1 MYIYKKFT
9 KYIREVKNLENQVS
23 RRGKIRVRLYTS
35 VLILVLFSAFVINAQ
50 KASELSRQLNA
61 DAERSLSTLEA
72 CMSSINTNLTKGL
85 YANTTPMLSSM
96 AISLTRDAASAKNSL
111 SALPLSDTQLDNIL
125 KFLSQVGAFVSTLDR
140 KLSLGEPITSEERN
154 QLKQLI
160 DISQKLLSELDT
172 ITQGVEDG
180 SVSFKQAG
188 STLQKSAD
196 QSVQIDS
203 AFGDA
208 EQTITDYPTLI
219 YDGPFS
225 DHILNQSP
233 KTLEGKSDI
242 SKEKALE
249 IASDFIGIDKSTLH
263 FDSET
268 NGVIETY
275 NFFVDS
281 INISVCKKG
290 GAVLYLLG
298 SSSAGESVIS
308 PEQAVENAKNFLSTK
323 GYENMKESYYSTQD
337 GICTVNFA
345 YENEGVICYPD
356 LIKLSV
362 SLETGNIISFDA
374 RGYIMNHTDRPPVQ
388 SKISADEAKMS
399 VSDYLTVMSSRLAV
413 IPTDYKTEKTAYEFH
428 CKTPDEQEVLVYIDV
443 LTAKEDDILLLLY
456 SDGGILTK

>member
-23 RRGKIRVRLYTS
+23 RRGKIRVRLYAS

-111 SALPLSDTQLDNIL
+111 SALPLSDTQLDNML

-249 IASDFIGIDKSTLH
+249 IASDFIGIDKSTLR

-308 PEQAVENAKNFLSTK
+308 PEQAVENAKNFLSAK

-345 YENEGVICYPD
+345 YENDGVICYPD

-388 SKISADEAKMS
+388 SKISTDEAKMS

>member
-23 RRGKIRVRLYTS
+23 RRGKIRVRLYAS

-111 SALPLSDTQLDNIL
+111 SALPLSDTQLDNML

-160 DISQKLLSELDT
+160 DVSQKLLSELDT

-188 STLQKSAD
+188 STLQKSTD

-208 EQTITDYPTLI
+208 EQTLTDYPTLI

-233 KTLEGKSDI
+233 KALEGKSDI

-249 IASDFIGIDKSTLH
+249 IASDFIGADKSTLR

-298 SSSAGESVIS
+298 SSNAGESVIT
-308 PEQAVENAKNFLSTK
+308 PEQAVENAKNFLSAK
-323 GYENMKESYYSTQD
+323 GYKNMKESYYSTQD

-428 CKTPDEQEVLVYIDV
+428 CKTPDEQEMLVYIDV

>member
-23 RRGKIRVRLYTS
+23 RRGKIRVRLYAS

-96 AISLTRDAASAKNSL
+96 AISLTRDAASAKSSL
-111 SALPLSDTQLDNIL
+111 SALPLSDTQLDNML

-160 DISQKLLSELDT
+160 DVSQKLLSELDT

-208 EQTITDYPTLI
+208 EQTLTDYPTLI

-225 DHILNQSP
+225 DHILNQTP
-233 KTLEGKSDI
+233 KTLEGKSDV

-249 IASDFIGIDKSTLH
+249 IASDFIGIDKSTLR

-298 SSSAGESVIS
+298 SSNAGESVIS
-308 PEQAVENAKNFLSTK
+308 PEQAVENAKNFLSAK
-323 GYENMKESYYSTQD
+323 GYKNMKESYYSTQD

>member
-1 MYIYKKFT
+1 M
-9 KYIREVKNLENQVS
+9 ENQVS
-23 RRGKIRVRLYTS
+23 RRGKIRVRLYAS

-111 SALPLSDTQLDNIL
+111 SALPLSDTQLDNML

-140 KLSLGEPITSEERN
+140 KLSLGESITSEERN

-160 DISQKLLSELDT
+160 DVSQKLLSELDA

-196 QSVQIDS
+196 QSMQIDS

-208 EQTITDYPTLI
+208 EQTLTDYPTLI

-249 IASDFIGIDKSTLH
+249 IASDFIGVDKSTLR

-298 SSSAGESVIS
+298 SSNAGESVIT
-308 PEQAVENAKNFLSTK
+308 PEQAVENAKNFLSAK

-399 VSDYLTVMSSRLAV
+399 VSDYLTVMSSRLAI

>member
-23 RRGKIRVRLYTS
+23 RRGKIRVRLYAS

-111 SALPLSDTQLDNIL
+111 SALPLSDTQLDNML

-160 DISQKLLSELDT
+160 DVSQKLLSELDT

-208 EQTITDYPTLI
+208 EQTLTDYPTLI

-225 DHILNQSP
+225 DHILNQTP
-233 KTLEGKSDI
+233 KTLEGKSDV

-249 IASDFIGIDKSTLH
+249 IASDFIGIDKSTLR

-268 NGVIETY
+268 NGIIETY

-298 SSSAGESVIS
+298 SSNAGESVIS
-308 PEQAVENAKNFLSTK
+308 PEQAVENAKNFLSAK
-323 GYENMKESYYSTQD
+323 GYKNMKESYYSTQD

>member
-23 RRGKIRVRLYTS
+23 RRGKIRVRLYAS
-35 VLILVLFSAFVINAQ
+35 VLFLVLFSAFVINAQ

-111 SALPLSDTQLDNIL
+111 SALPLSDTQLDNML

-140 KLSLGEPITSEERN
+140 KLSLGESITSEERN

-160 DISQKLLSELDT
+160 DVSQKLLSELDT

-188 STLQKSAD
+188 STLQKSTD
-196 QSVQIDS
+196 QSMQIDS

-208 EQTITDYPTLI
+208 EQTLTDYPTLI

-249 IASDFIGIDKSTLH
+249 IASDFIGVDKSTLR

-298 SSSAGESVIS
+298 SSNAGESVIT
-308 PEQAVENAKNFLSTK
+308 PEQAVENAKNFLSAK
-323 GYENMKESYYSTQD
+323 GYKNMKESYYSTQD

>member
-23 RRGKIRVRLYTS
+23 RRGKIRVRLYAS

-111 SALPLSDTQLDNIL
+111 SALPLSDTQLDNML

-249 IASDFIGIDKSTLH
+249 IASDFIGIDKSTLR

-308 PEQAVENAKNFLSTK
+308 PEQAVENAKNFLSAK

-388 SKISADEAKMS
+388 SKISTDEAKMS
-399 VSDYLTVMSSRLAV
+399 VSDYLTVMSSRLAI

>member
-23 RRGKIRVRLYTS
+23 RRGKIRVRLYAS

-111 SALPLSDTQLDNIL
+111 SALPLSDTQLDNML

-140 KLSLGEPITSEERN
+140 KLSLGESITSEERN

-160 DISQKLLSELDT
+160 DVSQKLLSELDT

-188 STLQKSAD
+188 STLKKSTD
-196 QSVQIDS
+196 QSMQIGS

-208 EQTITDYPTLI
+208 EQTLTDYPTLI

-242 SKEKALE
+242 SKENALE
-249 IASDFIGIDKSTLH
+249 IASDFIGVDKSTLR

-268 NGVIETY
+268 NSVIETY

-298 SSSAGESVIS
+298 SSNAGESVIT
-308 PEQAVENAKNFLSTK
+308 PEQAVENAKNFLSAK

>member
-23 RRGKIRVRLYTS
+23 RRGKIRVRLYAS

-111 SALPLSDTQLDNIL
+111 SALPLSDTQLDNML

-160 DISQKLLSELDT
+160 DVSQKLLSELDT

-208 EQTITDYPTLI
+208 EQTLTDYPTLI

-225 DHILNQSP
+225 DHILNQTP
-233 KTLEGKSDI
+233 KTLEGKTDV

-249 IASDFIGIDKSTLH
+249 IASDFIGIDKSTLR

-308 PEQAVENAKNFLSTK
+308 PEQAVENAKNFLSAK
-323 GYENMKESYYSTQD
+323 GYKNMKESYYSTQD

-399 VSDYLTVMSSRLAV
+399 VSDYLTVMSSRLAI

>member
-1 MYIYKKFT
+1 M
-9 KYIREVKNLENQVS
+9 ENQVS
-23 RRGKIRVRLYTS
+23 RRGKIRVRLYAS

-111 SALPLSDTQLDNIL
+111 SALPLSDTQLDNML

-160 DISQKLLSELDT
+160 DVSQKLLSELDT

-188 STLQKSAD
+188 STLQKSTD
-196 QSVQIDS
+196 QSMQIGS

-208 EQTITDYPTLI
+208 EQTLTDYPTLI

-233 KTLEGKSDI
+233 KALEGKSDI

-249 IASDFIGIDKSTLH
+249 IASDFIGADKSTLR

-308 PEQAVENAKNFLSTK
+308 PEQAVENAKNFLSAK

>member
-23 RRGKIRVRLYTS
+23 RRGKIRVRLYAS

-111 SALPLSDTQLDNIL
+111 SALPLSDTQLDNML

-249 IASDFIGIDKSTLH
+249 IASDFIGIDKSTLR

>member
-23 RRGKIRVRLYTS
+23 RRGKIRVRLYAS

-61 DAERSLSTLEA
+61 DAERSLSTLEV

-111 SALPLSDTQLDNIL
+111 SALPLSDTQLDNML

-160 DISQKLLSELDT
+160 DVSQKLLSELDT

-208 EQTITDYPTLI
+208 EQTLTDYPTLI

-225 DHILNQSP
+225 DHILNQTP
-233 KTLEGKSDI
+233 KTLEGKTDV

-249 IASDFIGIDKSTLH
+249 IASDFIGIDKSTLR

-268 NGVIETY
+268 TGVIETY

-308 PEQAVENAKNFLSTK
+308 PEQAVENAKNFLSAK
-323 GYENMKESYYSTQD
+323 GYKNMKESYYSTQD

>member
-23 RRGKIRVRLYTS
+23 RRGKIRVRLYAS

-111 SALPLSDTQLDNIL
+111 SALPLSDTQLDNML

-140 KLSLGEPITSEERN
+140 KLSLGESITSEERN

-160 DISQKLLSELDT
+160 DVSQKLLSELDT

-188 STLQKSAD
+188 STLQKSTD
-196 QSVQIDS
+196 QSMQIDS
-203 AFGDA
+203 AFSDA
-208 EQTITDYPTLI
+208 EQTLTDYPTLI

-233 KTLEGKSDI
+233 KALEGKSDI

-249 IASDFIGIDKSTLH
+249 IASDFIGVDKSTLR

-298 SSSAGESVIS
+298 SSNAGESVIT
-308 PEQAVENAKNFLSTK
+308 PEQAVENAKNFLSAK
-323 GYENMKESYYSTQD
+323 GYKNMKESYYSTQD

>member
-23 RRGKIRVRLYTS
+23 RRGKIRVRLYAS

-85 YANTTPMLSSM
+85 YANTTPILSSM

-111 SALPLSDTQLDNIL
+111 SALPLSDTQLDNML

-140 KLSLGEPITSEERN
+140 KLSLGEPITSDERN

-160 DISQKLLSELDT
+160 DVSQKLLSELDT

-196 QSVQIDS
+196 QSVQIGS
-203 AFGDA
+203 VFGDA
-208 EQTITDYPTLI
+208 EQTLTDYPTLI

-225 DHILNQSP
+225 DHILNQTP
-233 KTLEGKSDI
+233 KTLEGKTDV

-249 IASDFIGIDKSTLH
+249 IASDFIGIDKSTLR

-298 SSSAGESVIS
+298 SSSAGESVIT
-308 PEQAVENAKNFLSTK
+308 PEQAVENAKNFLRAK

>member
-23 RRGKIRVRLYTS
+23 RRGKIRVRLYAS

-111 SALPLSDTQLDNIL
+111 SALPLSDTQLDNML

-160 DISQKLLSELDT
+160 DVSQKLLSELDT

-208 EQTITDYPTLI
+208 EQTLTDYPTLI

-225 DHILNQSP
+225 DHILNQTP
-233 KTLEGKSDI
+233 KMLEGKTDV

-249 IASDFIGIDKSTLH
+249 IASDFIGIDKSTLR

-308 PEQAVENAKNFLSTK
+308 PEQAVENAKNFLSAK
-323 GYENMKESYYSTQD
+323 GYKNMKESYYSTQD

-413 IPTDYKTEKTAYEFH
+413 IPTDYQAEKTAYEFH

>member
-23 RRGKIRVRLYTS
+23 RRGKIRVRLYAS

-111 SALPLSDTQLDNIL
+111 SALPLSDTQLDNML

-249 IASDFIGIDKSTLH
+249 IASDFIGIDKSTLR

-281 INISVCKKG
+281 INISICKKG

-308 PEQAVENAKNFLSTK
+308 PEQAVENAKNFLLAK

>member
-23 RRGKIRVRLYTS
+23 RRGKIRVRLYAS

-111 SALPLSDTQLDNIL
+111 SALPLSDTQLDNML

-196 QSVQIDS
+196 QSVQIGS

-249 IASDFIGIDKSTLH
+249 IASDFIGIDKSTLR

-290 GAVLYLLG
+290 GAVLYMLG

-308 PEQAVENAKNFLSTK
+308 PEQAVENAKNFLSAK

>member
-23 RRGKIRVRLYTS
+23 RRGKIRVRLYAS

-111 SALPLSDTQLDNIL
+111 SALPLSDTQLDNML

-140 KLSLGEPITSEERN
+140 KLSLGESITSEERN

-160 DISQKLLSELDT
+160 DVSQKLLSELDT

-188 STLQKSAD
+188 STLKKSTD
-196 QSVQIDS
+196 QSMQIDS

-208 EQTITDYPTLI
+208 EQTLTDYPTLI

-233 KTLEGKSDI
+233 KTLEGKSDV

-249 IASDFIGIDKSTLH
+249 IASDFIGVDKSTLR

-298 SSSAGESVIS
+298 SSNAGESVIT
-308 PEQAVENAKNFLSTK
+308 PEQAVENAKNFLSAK
-323 GYENMKESYYSTQD
+323 GYKNMKESYYSTQD

>member
-23 RRGKIRVRLYTS
+23 RRGKIRVRLYAS

-111 SALPLSDTQLDNIL
+111 SALPLSDTQLDNML

-140 KLSLGEPITSEERN
+140 KLSLGESITSEERN

-160 DISQKLLSELDT
+160 DVSQKLLSELDT

-188 STLQKSAD
+188 STLKKSTD
-196 QSVQIDS
+196 QSMQIGS

-208 EQTITDYPTLI
+208 EQTLTDYPTLI

-249 IASDFIGIDKSTLH
+249 IASDFIGVDKSTLR

-298 SSSAGESVIS
+298 SSNAGESVIT
-308 PEQAVENAKNFLSTK
+308 PEQAVENAKNFLSAK

>member
-23 RRGKIRVRLYTS
+23 RRGKIRVRLYAS

-111 SALPLSDTQLDNIL
+111 SALPLSDTQLDNML

-208 EQTITDYPTLI
+208 EQTITDYPTFI

-249 IASDFIGIDKSTLH
+249 IASDFIGIDKSTLR

-308 PEQAVENAKNFLSTK
+308 PEQAVENAKNFLSAK

>member
-23 RRGKIRVRLYTS
+23 RRGKIRVRLYAS

-111 SALPLSDTQLDNIL
+111 SALPLSDTQLDNML

-188 STLQKSAD
+188 STLQKSTD

-249 IASDFIGIDKSTLH
+249 IASDFIGIDKSTLR

-308 PEQAVENAKNFLSTK
+308 PEQAVENAKNFLSAK

-345 YENEGVICYPD
+345 YENDGVICYPD

>member
-23 RRGKIRVRLYTS
+23 RRGKIRVRLYAS

-111 SALPLSDTQLDNIL
+111 SALPLSDTQLDNML

-160 DISQKLLSELDT
+160 DVSQKLLSELDT

-208 EQTITDYPTLI
+208 EQTLTDYPTLI

-225 DHILNQSP
+225 DHILNQTP
-233 KTLEGKSDI
+233 KTLEGKADV

-249 IASDFIGIDKSTLH
+249 IASDFIGIDKSTLR

-298 SSSAGESVIS
+298 SSSAGESVIT
-308 PEQAVENAKNFLSTK
+308 PEQAVENAKNFLSAK
-323 GYENMKESYYSTQD
+323 GYKNMKESYYSTQD

>member
-23 RRGKIRVRLYTS
+23 RRGKIRVRLYAS

-111 SALPLSDTQLDNIL
+111 SALPLSDTQLDNML

-160 DISQKLLSELDT
+160 DVSQKLLSELDT

-188 STLQKSAD
+188 NTLQKSAD

-208 EQTITDYPTLI
+208 EQTLTDYPTLI

-225 DHILNQSP
+225 DHILNQTP
-233 KTLEGKSDI
+233 KTLEGKTDV

-249 IASDFIGIDKSTLH
+249 IASDFIGIDKSTLR

-298 SSSAGESVIS
+298 SSNAGESVIS
-308 PEQAVENAKNFLSTK
+308 PEQAVENAKNFLSAK
-323 GYENMKESYYSTQD
+323 GYKNMKESYYSTQD

>member
-23 RRGKIRVRLYTS
+23 RRGKIRVRLYAS

-111 SALPLSDTQLDNIL
+111 SALPLSDTQLDNML

-160 DISQKLLSELDT
+160 DVSQKLLSELDT

-208 EQTITDYPTLI
+208 EQTLTDYPTLI

-233 KTLEGKSDI
+233 KALEGKSDI

-249 IASDFIGIDKSTLH
+249 IASDFIGIDKSTLR

-298 SSSAGESVIS
+298 SSNAGESVIT
-308 PEQAVENAKNFLSTK
+308 PEQAVENAKSFLSAK

>member
-23 RRGKIRVRLYTS
+23 RRGKIRVRLYAS

-111 SALPLSDTQLDNIL
+111 SALPLSDTQLDNML

-233 KTLEGKSDI
+233 KTLEGKADI

-249 IASDFIGIDKSTLH
+249 IASDFIGIDKSTLR

-308 PEQAVENAKNFLSTK
+308 PEQAVENAKSFLSTK

-345 YENEGVICYPD
+345 YENDGVICYPD

-399 VSDYLTVMSSRLAV
+399 VSDYLTVMSSRLAI

>member
-23 RRGKIRVRLYTS
+23 RRGKIRVRLYAS

-111 SALPLSDTQLDNIL
+111 SALPLSDTQLDNML

-140 KLSLGEPITSEERN
+140 KLSLGESITSEERN

-196 QSVQIDS
+196 QSVQIGS

-249 IASDFIGIDKSTLH
+249 IASDFIGIDKSTLR

-308 PEQAVENAKNFLSTK
+308 PEQAVENAKNFLSAK

-374 RGYIMNHTDRPPVQ
+374 RGYIMNHTDRPPFQ

>member
-23 RRGKIRVRLYTS
+23 RRGKIRVRLYAS

-111 SALPLSDTQLDNIL
+111 SALPLSDTQLDNML

-140 KLSLGEPITSEERN
+140 KLSLGESITSEERN

-160 DISQKLLSELDT
+160 DVSQKLLSELDT

-188 STLQKSAD
+188 STLKKSTD
-196 QSVQIDS
+196 QSMQIDS

-208 EQTITDYPTLI
+208 EQTLTDYPTLI

-225 DHILNQSP
+225 NHILNQSP

-249 IASDFIGIDKSTLH
+249 IASDFIGVDKSTLR

-298 SSSAGESVIS
+298 SSNAGESVIT
-308 PEQAVENAKNFLSTK
+308 PEQAVENAKNFLSAK
-323 GYENMKESYYSTQD
+323 GYKNMKESYYSTQD

>member
-1 MYIYKKFT
+1 M
-9 KYIREVKNLENQVS
+9 ENQVS
-23 RRGKIRVRLYTS
+23 RRGKIRVRLYAS

-111 SALPLSDTQLDNIL
+111 SALPLSDTQLDNML

-160 DISQKLLSELDT
+160 DVSQKLLSELDT

-188 STLQKSAD
+188 STLQKSTD
-196 QSVQIDS
+196 QSVQIGS

-208 EQTITDYPTLI
+208 EQTLTDYPTLI

-233 KTLEGKSDI
+233 KALEGKSDI

-249 IASDFIGIDKSTLH
+249 IASDFIGADKSTLR

-298 SSSAGESVIS
+298 SSNAGESVIT
-308 PEQAVENAKNFLSTK
+308 PEQAVENAKNFLSAK

-388 SKISADEAKMS
+388 SKISADEAKLS
-399 VSDYLTVMSSRLAV
+399 VSDYLTVMSSRLAI

>member
-23 RRGKIRVRLYTS
+23 RRGKIRVRLYAS

-111 SALPLSDTQLDNIL
+111 SALPLSDTQLDNML

-233 KTLEGKSDI
+233 KTLKGKSDI

-249 IASDFIGIDKSTLH
+249 IASDFIGIDKSTLR

-308 PEQAVENAKNFLSTK
+308 PEQAVENAKNFLSAK

-428 CKTPDEQEVLVYIDV
+428 CKTPDKQEVLVYIDV

>member
-23 RRGKIRVRLYTS
+23 RRGKIRVRLYAS

-111 SALPLSDTQLDNIL
+111 SALPLSDTQLDNML

-160 DISQKLLSELDT
+160 DVSQKLLSELDT

-208 EQTITDYPTLI
+208 EQTLTDYPTLI

-233 KTLEGKSDI
+233 KTLDGKTDI

-249 IASDFIGIDKSTLH
+249 IASDFIGIDKSTLR

-298 SSSAGESVIS
+298 SSNAGESVIS
-308 PEQAVENAKNFLSTK
+308 PEQAVENAKNFLSAK
-323 GYENMKESYYSTQD
+323 GYKNMKESYYSTQD

>member
-23 RRGKIRVRLYTS
+23 RRGKIRVRLYAS

-61 DAERSLSTLEA
+61 DAERSLSTFEA

-111 SALPLSDTQLDNIL
+111 SALPLSDTQLDNML

-160 DISQKLLSELDT
+160 DVSQKLLSELDT

-196 QSVQIDS
+196 QSMQIDS

-208 EQTITDYPTLI
+208 EQTLTDYPTLI

-249 IASDFIGIDKSTLH
+249 IASDFIGIDKSTLR

-298 SSSAGESVIS
+298 SSNAGESVIT
-308 PEQAVENAKNFLSTK
+308 PEQAVENAKNFLSAK
-323 GYENMKESYYSTQD
+323 GYKNMKESYYSTQD

>member
-1 MYIYKKFT
+1 M
-9 KYIREVKNLENQVS
+9 ENQVS
-23 RRGKIRVRLYTS
+23 RRGKIRVRLYAS

-111 SALPLSDTQLDNIL
+111 SALPLSDTQLDNML

-249 IASDFIGIDKSTLH
+249 IAADFIGIDKSTLR

-308 PEQAVENAKNFLSTK
+308 PEQAVENAKNFLSAK

>member
-23 RRGKIRVRLYTS
+23 RRGKIRVRLYAS

-111 SALPLSDTQLDNIL
+111 SALPLSDTQLDNML

-249 IASDFIGIDKSTLH
+249 IASDFIGIDKSTLR

-308 PEQAVENAKNFLSTK
+308 PEQAVENAKSFLSTK

-399 VSDYLTVMSSRLAV
+399 VSDYLTVMSSRLAI

>member
-23 RRGKIRVRLYTS
+23 RRGKIRVRLYAS

-111 SALPLSDTQLDNIL
+111 SALPLSDTQLDNML

-160 DISQKLLSELDT
+160 DVSQKLLSELDT

-208 EQTITDYPTLI
+208 EQTLTDYPTLI

-225 DHILNQSP
+225 DHILNQTP
-233 KTLEGKSDI
+233 KTLEGKSDV

-249 IASDFIGIDKSTLH
+249 IASDFIGIDKSTLR

-298 SSSAGESVIS
+298 SSNAGESVIS
-308 PEQAVENAKNFLSTK
+308 PEQAVENAKNFLSAK

>member
-9 KYIREVKNLENQVS
+9 KYIQEVKNLENQVS
-23 RRGKIRVRLYTS
+23 RRGKIRVRLYAS

-111 SALPLSDTQLDNIL
+111 SALPLSDTQLDNML

-160 DISQKLLSELDT
+160 DVSQKLLSELDT

-208 EQTITDYPTLI
+208 EQTLTDYPTLI

-225 DHILNQSP
+225 DHILNQTP

-249 IASDFIGIDKSTLH
+249 IASDFIGIDKSTLR

-298 SSSAGESVIS
+298 SSSAGESVIT
-308 PEQAVENAKNFLSTK
+308 PEQAVENAKNFLSAK
-323 GYENMKESYYSTQD
+323 GYKNMKESYYSTQD

-388 SKISADEAKMS
+388 SKISSDEAKMS

>member
-23 RRGKIRVRLYTS
+23 RRGKIRVRLYAS

-111 SALPLSDTQLDNIL
+111 SALPLSDTQLDNML

-160 DISQKLLSELDT
+160 DVSQKLLSELDT

-208 EQTITDYPTLI
+208 EQTLTDYPTLI

-249 IASDFIGIDKSTLH
+249 IASDFIGTDKNTLR

-308 PEQAVENAKNFLSTK
+308 PEQAVENAKNFLSAK

>member
-23 RRGKIRVRLYTS
+23 RRGKIRVRLYAS

-111 SALPLSDTQLDNIL
+111 SALPLSDTQLDNML

-160 DISQKLLSELDT
+160 DVSQKLLSELDT

-208 EQTITDYPTLI
+208 EQTLTDYPTLI

-225 DHILNQSP
+225 DHILNQTP
-233 KTLEGKSDI
+233 KTLEGKTDV

-249 IASDFIGIDKSTLH
+249 IASDFIGIDKSTLR

-308 PEQAVENAKNFLSTK
+308 PEQAVENAKNFLSAK
-323 GYENMKESYYSTQD
+323 GYKNMKESYYSTQD

-345 YENEGVICYPD
+345 YEDEGVICYPD

-413 IPTDYKTEKTAYEFH
+413 IPTDYKAEKTAYEFH

-456 SDGGILTK
+456 SNGGILTK

>member
-23 RRGKIRVRLYTS
+23 RRGKIRVRLYAS

-111 SALPLSDTQLDNIL
+111 SALPLSDTQLDNML

-160 DISQKLLSELDT
+160 DVSQKLLSELDT
-172 ITQGVEDG
+172 ITQGIEDG

-188 STLQKSAD
+188 NTLQKSAD
-196 QSVQIDS
+196 QSMQIDS
-203 AFGDA
+203 AFSDA
-208 EQTITDYPTLI
+208 EQTLTDYPTLI

-249 IASDFIGIDKSTLH
+249 IASDFIGMDKSTLR

-268 NGVIETY
+268 NSVIETY

-298 SSSAGESVIS
+298 SSNAGESVIS
-308 PEQAVENAKNFLSTK
+308 PEQAVENAKNFLSAK
-323 GYENMKESYYSTQD
+323 GYKNMKESYYSTQD